1 MTSWKS
7 ALWRRWTLAC
17 GTGEFLGIGIA
28 GVSMFL
34 YIQLVGE
41 PDTQPA
47 QFGQLLTALLAG
59 AVEGFILATFQL
71 RVFREC
77 LPQLPRMVW
86 IRYTMAVAML
96 GWLLGMI
103 YPTFFASGPV
113 QAGSVPE
120 PPLLLILGGA
130 AAMGLT
136 LGALFGWFQW
146 LAFRAYVPHTRIWIL
161 ANALGWMVGMVLIF
175 LFATMPDEQT
185 PAVWIL
191 LSGFAGGLLGGLSVG
206 AITGLFLLHILDQH
220 HIQLDS

>member
-7 ALWRRWTLAC
+7 AIWRKWTLAC

-28 GVSMFL
+28 GVLAFL
-34 YIQLVGE
+34 YIQVVGE
-41 PDTQPA
+41 PETLLT
-47 QFGQLLTALLAG
+47 QFGQLFIALLAG
-59 AVEGFILATFQL
+59 AFEGFILATFQL
-71 RVFREC
+71 RILQRCF
-77 LPQLPRMVW
+77 PQLPRVVW

-103 YPTFFASGPV
+103 YPTFFAP
-113 QAGSVPE
+113 GSLQEEAVSE

-146 LAFRAYVPHTRIWIL
+146 LAFRRYVPHTRIWIL
-161 ANALGWMVGMVLIF
+161 ANALGWMLGMALIF

-185 PAVWIL
+185 PPVWIL
-191 LSGFAGGLLGGLSVG
+191 LSGFTGGLLGGLSVG
-206 AITGLFLLHILDQH
+206 AITGLFLLRILDQND
-220 HIQLDS
+220 ISFDS